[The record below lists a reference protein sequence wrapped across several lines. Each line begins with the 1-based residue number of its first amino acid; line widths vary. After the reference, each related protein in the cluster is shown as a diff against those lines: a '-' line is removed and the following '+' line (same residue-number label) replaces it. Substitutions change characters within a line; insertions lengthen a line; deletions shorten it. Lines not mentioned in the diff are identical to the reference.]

1 MAKNVEGRLFW
12 VKARCKKPLVDMGLM
27 NNSCRESTTKVAR
40 CKRLNA
46 STFRGSVIQWV
57 RVIMYKCIVMEYLYI
72 MYRTAAAHANGS
84 LPHLLF
90 ILCYQDPLQTMYLSV
105 HHQSCCRWK
114 KIPNNH
120 LGCIKSC
127 KKRDKLPI
135 NWLAGFL
142 NHQQYVLCPGAKLG
156 FLPAGPARTPRAL
169 RTLALLFREA
179 ERTRRV
185 GWCHGTLLLLMSGEY
200 TFHEPQNLHFERFLC

>member
-1 MAKNVEGRLFW
+1 MYSNGIFIYYVQNG
-12 VKARCKKPLVDMGLM
+12 
-27 NNSCRESTTKVAR
+27 SCT
-40 CKRLNA
+40 CKRFT
-46 STFRGSVIQWV
+46 STSFVHLVLSGSAPNDVLICTSP
-57 RVIMYKCIVMEYLYI
+57 KLLSME
-72 MYRTAAAHANGS
+72 
-84 LPHLLF
+84 
-90 ILCYQDPLQTMYLSV
+90 
-105 HHQSCCRWK
+105 K

-127 KKRDKLPI
+127 KQRDKLPI

-142 NHQQYVLCPGAKLG
+142 NHQQFVLCPGAKLG

-179 ERTRRV
+179 ERARRV

-200 TFHEPQNLHFERFLC
+200 TFHGPQNLHFERFLW